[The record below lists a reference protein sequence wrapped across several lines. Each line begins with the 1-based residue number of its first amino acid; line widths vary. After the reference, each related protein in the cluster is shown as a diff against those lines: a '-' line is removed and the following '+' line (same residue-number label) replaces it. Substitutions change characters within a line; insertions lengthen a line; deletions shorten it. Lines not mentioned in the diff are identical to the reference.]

1 MYRERNIKMKTY
13 KSRCMY
19 VGGVYST
26 ERLKIILSVKNDR
39 GRNHVPINYNSNG
52 GECVFPN
59 TPPRTLKK
67 TSKDGPQAT
76 TIRGVQSSLTSK
88 LVEAL
93 SEPFRNP
100 PASFH
105 VIQTCA

>member
-1 MYRERNIKMKTY
+1 M
-13 KSRCMY
+13 
-19 VGGVYST
+19 
-26 ERLKIILSVKNDR
+26 
-39 GRNHVPINYNSNG
+39 
-52 GECVFPN
+52 FPN

-76 TIRGVQSSLTSK
+76 TIMGVQSSLTSK
-88 LVEAL
+88 MVEAL

-105 VIQTCA
+105 VTLNPNIHSIRWGNSTGFVQDTYGVRCAQV